1 MEAQR
6 SVSGPSG
13 KTMKLEEFLLQR
25 ATQILKRWTALIFRT
40 YPSDAQ
46 RFLSKQKNSFANP
59 VGSTLVREAEI
70 FFREFLGE
78 ADPEKLAGALDGMIR
93 IRAVQEFSPSGAVG
107 FIFLLKKIIR
117 EETEPEIREDRIALK
132 ELLALES
139 RLDDA
144 ALMGFDVYMGC
155 REKVYEIR
163 ACEAQNRVSGLLRR
177 MGLIADIPAWDSEE
191 KNDDLT

>member
-1 MEAQR
+1 M
-6 SVSGPSG
+6 
-13 KTMKLEEFLLQR
+13 
-25 ATQILKRWTALIFRT
+25 
-40 YPSDAQ
+40 
-46 RFLSKQKNSFANP
+46 
-59 VGSTLVREAEI
+59 
-70 FFREFLGE
+70 
-78 ADPEKLAGALDGMIR
+78 
-93 IRAVQEFSPSGAVG
+93 
-107 FIFLLKKIIR
+107 
-117 EETEPEIREDRIALK
+117 K

-191 KNDDLT
+191 KKNELT